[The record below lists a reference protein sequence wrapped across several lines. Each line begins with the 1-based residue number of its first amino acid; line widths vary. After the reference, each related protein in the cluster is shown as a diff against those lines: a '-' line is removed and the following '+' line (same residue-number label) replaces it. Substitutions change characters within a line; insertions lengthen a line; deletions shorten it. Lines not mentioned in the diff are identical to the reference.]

1 MRNSR
6 MYALIGLIALLSSA
20 GTAWPSGA
28 EIEKSHTD
36 LDGTSM
42 AGIHEDMFHTPLF
55 QEKPTPCD
63 ALHFNYEFTDDLSGG
78 HRHDE
83 ENGESLDEH
92 VFTLSFARSY
102 HGRLGFEVAVPW
114 IVENR
119 SGQTRRRIGDLH
131 ASLKAAS
138 ALAGPLMH
146 GIGLGTGVPTDE
158 DGHAHIEPSYSIGY
172 PGRRLQSAVSL
183 SLEIPF
189 RDGDEDT
196 TLKYT
201 TYMLAVVWERLHIIG
216 EILGERIVRG
226 EERGENSLD
235 VAAGFRVFPFDD
247 DHTGFGA
254 GIKIPL
260 SGRDCDYGLIFSLM
274 RHF

>member
-1 MRNSR
+1 
-6 MYALIGLIALLSSA
+6 
-20 GTAWPSGA
+20 
-28 EIEKSHTD
+28 
-36 LDGTSM
+36 M
-42 AGIHEDMFHTPLF
+42 AGYTKI
-55 QEKPTPCD
+55 C
-63 ALHFNYEFTDDLSGG
+63 FTHRSSRRNPRHRRPATSITNLRSIFRRS
-78 HRHDE
+78 RHDE

-235 VAAGFRVFPFDD
+235 VAAGFRVFRSM
-247 DHTGFGA
+247 TTTRASVRG
-254 GIKIPL
+254 
-260 SGRDCDYGLIFSLM
+260 
-274 RHF
+274 